1 VKQGSEDNMTINYLL
16 DIQNYT
22 KCKKEQ
28 IPGNHSL
35 LELLDFLCGKYGNNF
50 SQNVFNND
58 RSELGEDIVILVNG
72 KNVALSSGINTLLKD
87 DDTIAILPAIMGG

>member
-1 VKQGSEDNMTINYLL
+1 MTINYLL

-22 KCKKEQ
+22 RCKMEQ
-28 IPGNHSL
+28 IPGDYNL
-35 LELLDFLCGKYGNNF
+35 LELLNLLSVKYGNKF
-50 SQNVFNND
+50 SQNVFNSD

-87 DDTIAILPAIMGG
+87 NDTIAIIPAIMGG